1 MPDHGS
7 SASLTAMRA
16 TGRHGWLPR
25 ALGAGLAILITGLLS
40 RSLLAGSPALPWLMA
55 SMGASAV
62 LVFVLPASPL
72 AQPWPVMGGHLIA
85 ASTGMIM
92 HALVPLPW
100 LAGAL
105 AVGGAVAA
113 MSVARCLHP
122 PAGGTALLT
131 ALPAPA
137 VVAAGPAFLL
147 TPLLLNVVILLAAG
161 FTWNRLTGHT
171 YPHRPAPIPVP
182 QNWVGHIE
190 DQDVDAVLA
199 DWDELLDISR
209 DDLLALIHAIEA
221 QVRDRA
227 GIR

>member
-1 MPDHGS
+1 MTDQGP

-25 ALGAGLAILITGLLS
+25 ALGAGLAIMMTGLLS
-40 RSLLAGSPALPWLMA
+40 RWMLAESPALPWLIA

-85 ASTGMIM
+85 ASTGMVM
-92 HALVPLPW
+92 HGLVSLPW
-100 LAGAL
+100 LAAAL

-113 MSVARCLHP
+113 MSMARCLHP

-131 ALPAPA
+131 ALPVP
-137 VVAAGPAFLL
+137 VVAAAGPMFLL
-147 TPLLLNVVILLAAG
+147 TPLLLNVAILLAAG

-171 YPHRPAPIPVP
+171 YPHRAAPVP
-182 QNWVGHIE
+182 TPASWLGHIE
-190 DQDVDAVLA
+190 DQDVDEVLA
-199 DWDELLDISR
+199 EWDELLDISR
-209 DDLLALIHAIEA
+209 DDLLALIHAVEA
-221 QVRDRA
+221 KVRDRA